1 MKKTAL
7 LILVLMIALL
17 TNTTAFAGGTSSK
30 IQVVVNDKT
39 VKYDVAPY
47 LKKSEIM
54 VPVRRT
60 SEALGAKITWDKK
73 SKTAWLHLDM
83 MHVEIPVGK
92 SEFYIHRDADFTG
105 IPQTVKLN
113 TPIKSMKGR
122 VFVPSVAFYE
132 GIGMKV
138 FWNSSKRILNI
149 SDGLQSMEVPFVEI
163 TADDIKDNK
172 ALLKWYEDNKQRSGI
187 SYIKE
192 GKYMYAIIGAGEKP
206 TGGYSISIDEIFYSA
221 EDAVVINATVTPPGK
236 DMNVIM
242 VLTYPSILIRIDSA
256 EVVEVLGEVRGAE
269 KADQDKLIA
278 MVADMISTMELFDL
292 NDEKIR
298 DLTDAERDGIIK
310 SLADVAVDDNSYI
323 LMITGNILKVTLQDG
338 SIIRF
343 TSYGSD
349 TNVIAAFD
357 MEGEQQSYHLVAPKI
372 AKILLE
378 K

>member
-1 MKKTAL
+1 MKKAVL
-7 LILVLMIALL
+7 LVLVLVIALL
-17 TNTTAFAGGTSSK
+17 TNTTAFAGGPPSK

-60 SEALGAKITWDKK
+60 SEALGAKIDWDKK
-73 SKTAWLHLDM
+73 NKTAWFHLDM

-113 TPIKSMKGR
+113 TPIISTKGR
-122 VFVPSVAFYE
+122 VFVPGVAFYE

-138 FWNSSKRILNI
+138 SWDSSKRVLNI
-149 SDGLQSMEVPFVEI
+149 TDKLQPTEVPYKEI
-163 TADDIKDNK
+163 TTDHIKDNK
-172 ALLKWYEDNKQRSGI
+172 ALLKWYEENNQKSGI
-187 SYIKE
+187 SYIKD
-192 GKYMYAIIGAGEKP
+192 GKYTYAIVGAGEKP
-206 TGGYSISIDEIFYSA
+206 TGGYSISIDEVFYSS
-221 EDAVVINATVTPPGK
+221 EDSIVINATVTPPGK

-256 EVVEVLGEVRGAE
+256 AVEKVVGEVRDAE
-269 KADQDKLIA
+269 KPDQNQFIA
-278 MVADMISTMELFDL
+278 MVIDMISTMELFDL

-298 DLTDAERDGIIK
+298 DLTAAERDSIIK
-310 SLADVAVDDNSYI
+310 SLADVVIDDNSYI

-338 SIIRF
+338 TIIRF
-343 TSYGSD
+343 SNYGSD
-349 TNVIAAFD
+349 TNVIAAF
-357 MEGEQQSYHLVAPKI
+357 EAAEEQGTYHLVAPVI